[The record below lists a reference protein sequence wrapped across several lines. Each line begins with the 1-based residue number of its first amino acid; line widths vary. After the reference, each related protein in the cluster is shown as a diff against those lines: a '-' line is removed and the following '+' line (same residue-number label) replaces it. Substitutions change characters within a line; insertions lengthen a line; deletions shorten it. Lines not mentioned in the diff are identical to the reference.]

1 MQALIK
7 DPMTEDILLSIVIPA
22 YNEEARIGRT
32 LQKIREYLAR
42 QDYAAEMIVVDDG
55 SRDRTAEKAAE
66 MLRGMKNGCII
77 RRRRNAGK
85 GYSVKEG
92 ILHSQGELVLFSDAD
107 LSTPI
112 EELEKFLPWL
122 QAGYDVVLGSRA
134 FPDSDI
140 QIRQNFFREFM
151 GKSFNVFVRLW
162 LIKGIPDTQCGF
174 KLFRGDVAREIF
186 RLVRTKGFSFDVEAL
201 YLSLRSGY
209 KIKQV
214 PVCWRN
220 SPPSKVRILKSS
232 VQMLLELI
240 MIRLA
245 HGKHAGP
252 SGRPAA

>member
-1 MQALIK
+1 MQAPREK
-7 DPMTEDILLSIVIPA
+7 PKTADISLSIVIPA
-22 YNEEARIGRT
+22 YNEEERIGQTLRT
-32 LQKIREYLAR
+32 IREYLVR

-55 SRDRTAEKAAE
+55 SGDRTAEKATEA
-66 MLRGMKNGCII
+66 LRGMKNARII
-77 RRRRNAGK
+77 RSPTNIGK

-92 ILHSQGELVLFSDAD
+92 ILHSRGELVLFSDAD

-112 EELEKFLPWL
+112 EELKKFLPWL
-122 QAGYDVVLGSRA
+122 QEGYDVVLGSRA

-140 QIRQNFFREFM
+140 QIRQNFFRELM
-151 GKSFNVFVRLW
+151 GKTFNVFVRLW

-201 YLSLRSGY
+201 YLCLRSGY

-220 SPPSKVRILKSS
+220 SPPSKVRIFKSS

-252 SGRPAA
+252 SGQPAA